1 MFSSKGKKKEKKHFK
16 YAFENMKRRGGPESP
31 R

>member
-1 MFSSKGKKKEKKHFK
+1 MFSSKGKKKKNNLK